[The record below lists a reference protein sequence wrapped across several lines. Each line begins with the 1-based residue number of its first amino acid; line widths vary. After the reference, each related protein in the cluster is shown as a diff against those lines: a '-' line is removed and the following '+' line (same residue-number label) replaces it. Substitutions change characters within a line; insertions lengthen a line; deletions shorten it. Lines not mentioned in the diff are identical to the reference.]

1 MSDGV
6 TETVR
11 VLAGRYRIGELLGR
25 GGMAEVYLGTDAR
38 LGRRVAVK
46 LLKPS
51 LANDPA
57 FRTRFRQEAQAA
69 ARMAHPTIVRVFDA
83 GEETVPDADGIEV
96 QVPFII
102 MEHVEGR
109 LLTEIIAEGAVAP
122 PEAVRIIEGVLTALE
137 YSHRAGVVHRDIKP
151 GNIMITS
158 SGQVKVMDFGIAR
171 AISESSA
178 TIAQTSAI
186 LGTAKYFSP
195 EQARG
200 ESVDARTDLYS
211 TGVVLYELLTGR
223 PPFRGETAVA
233 VAYQHVSEAPVPPK
247 SVVSTVS
254 PALNAVVLRALTKDR
269 FERHQTAAE
278 FRQDVGVA
286 GSGKVPGRAP
296 ERDDFSSTLF
306 GVNPA
311 SSAGSEATLRRL
323 ANDDSDRAPRRT
335 QSRPPVAWI
344 WAGIT
349 IMAVVIVAAMFWVFA
364 IAPNTGFQL
373 SGSIEVADVAG
384 DTFDDGRQT
393 LVEQEL
399 SVSRVD
405 RASAET
411 PEGSIIGTE
420 PDAGSTVS
428 AGQNVRVYVSS
439 GAREV
444 TVPSLAS
451 KSEQDAI
458 QTIRLQG
465 LTYGESTRVNSPS
478 VPKDAVISS
487 DPPAGTPN
495 VEAGTVVNLVVSTGT
510 VEVPDLRGQL
520 VSDAQAIL
528 QGGDLLLVP
537 SLVSDTGCTGQ
548 TVTAQSIVGVQP
560 QGSTVELTYC
570 GGT

>member
-83 GEETVPDADGIEV
+83 GEETVPDAEGIEV

-122 PEAVRIIEGVLTALE
+122 DEAVRIIEGVLTALE

-200 ESVDARTDLYS
+200 EGVDARTDLYS

-223 PPFRGETAVA
+223 APFRGETAVA

-247 SVVSTVS
+247 AVVPAIS

-269 FERHQTAAE
+269 FERYQTAAE

-286 GSGKVPGRAP
+286 GAGKVPSRSP
-296 ERDDFSSTLF
+296 VRDDAASTLF

-323 ANDDSDRAPRRT
+323 ANDDTDRAPRRT

-364 IAPNTGFQL
+364 IAPTTGFQL
-373 SGSIEVADVAG
+373 SGSIEVANVSG
-384 DTFDDGRQT
+384 DTYDAGRQT
-393 LVEQEL
+393 LLDQEL

-405 RASAET
+405 RASADV
-411 PEGSIIGTE
+411 PEGSIIDTE
-420 PDAGSTVS
+420 PSAGATVS

-444 TVPSLAS
+444 TVPSTAS

-495 VEAGTVVNLVVSTGT
+495 VKAGTTVNLVVSTGS
-510 VEVPDLRGQL
+510 VEIPDLRGQL
-520 VSDAQAIL
+520 INDAQTIL
-528 QGGDLLLVP
+528 QGGDLLLTP
-537 SLVSDTGCTGQ
+537 KLVSDPGCTGQ
-548 TVTAQSIVGVQP
+548 TVTGQSLIGVQP